1 MDIKVF
7 RLNDYEWWAGETLE
21 EVKKNYT
28 EITGV
33 DGEEAFDESIEAM
46 SEEALKSTKY
56 HTDTK
61 DKDGKAI
68 VITFAEELENRI
80 KSEQKF
86 PCFFATTDF

>member
-1 MDIKVF
+1 MKIKVF

-33 DGEEAFDESIEAM
+33 DGEEAFDEPIEVM
-46 SEEALKSTKY
+46 SEKALKSTKY

-61 DKDGKAI
+61 DKDGKKI
-68 VITFAEELENRI
+68 VITFAEELEKQI
-80 KSEQKF
+80 KSKQKF
-86 PCFFATTDF
+86 PCFFATTEF

>member
-33 DGEEAFDESIEAM
+33 DGEEAFDEPIEAM
-46 SEEALKSTKY
+46 SAEALKSTKY

-80 KSEQKF
+80 KSGQKF
-86 PCFFATTDF
+86 PCFFATTEF